1 MDIISL
7 IKAFGYAGV
16 WSALFIEGAFIFGI
30 FLPGDSLLFPVGILI
45 GQGVFDLQIMIIG
58 CFISAFLGNL
68 AGYEIGKR
76 WGPALV
82 KKYGDRWKLMHLK
95 DLRKGVKKDLT
106 GNTSQENDVPLGT
119 GELDIPGILKQAKK
133 VGIKHYFIED
143 ESSHV
148 NTQVP
153 QSITYLKSLKK

>member
-45 GQGVFDLQIMIIG
+45 GQGVFDLYVMITG
-58 CFISAFLGNL
+58 CFVFAFLGNL

-76 WGPALV
+76 WGP
-82 KKYGDRWKLMHLK
+82 KIIERYGSKYVTPARIEKCDYYCDTECRIYYF
-95 DLRKGVKKDLT
+95 
-106 GNTSQENDVPLGT
+106 NSSY
-119 GELDIPGILKQAKK
+119 IL
-133 VGIKHYFIED
+133 F
-143 ESSHV
+143 
-148 NTQVP
+148 
-153 QSITYLKSLKK
+153 